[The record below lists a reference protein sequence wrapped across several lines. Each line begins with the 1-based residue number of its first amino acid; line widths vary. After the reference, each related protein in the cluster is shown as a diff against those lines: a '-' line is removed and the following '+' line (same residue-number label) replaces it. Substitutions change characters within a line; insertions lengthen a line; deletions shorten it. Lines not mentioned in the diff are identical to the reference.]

1 MIKKVYIFNYYN
13 EGELVDTKVSDSYD
27 NLLRYFKNKI
37 DDFYDDID
45 FTAEA
50 IAEMKASNRVEIECE
65 DIFEI
70 VESEFI

>member
-27 NLLRYFKNKI
+27 NLLSYFKNKI
-37 DDFYDDID
+37 DDFYNDID

-50 IAEMKASNRVEIECE
+50 IAEMKASNRVETESE

>member
-27 NLLRYFKNKI
+27 NLLNYFKNKI

-45 FTAEA
+45 FTVEA
-50 IAEMKASNRVEIECE
+50 IAEMKASNRVEIEIE

>member
-27 NLLRYFKNKI
+27 SLLSYFKNKI

-45 FTAEA
+45 SFLTDL
-50 IAEMKASNRVEIECE
+50 NDECISANYMWLYKYNE
-65 DIFEI
+65 D
-70 VESEFI
+70 

>member
-27 NLLRYFKNKI
+27 NLLSYFKNKI

-45 FTAEA
+45 FTVEA
-50 IAEMKASNRVEIECE
+50 IAEMKANNRVEIECE